1 MKSIISHV
9 GIIRYIVGDQE
20 EVAENVD
27 PYTTAKWY
35 DNYDYPATV
44 YYQRT
49 FAIEKWNTICLPLS
63 LYNGSSS
70 AKELTFAI
78 DDGYGIREIATHI
91 EGLSFYNGENVEA
104 NEVYNLS
111 GTKVGKGT
119 LDTLPKGIYILNGR
133 KYVKR

>member
-1 MKSIISHV
+1 MLGKNTVTDLEPKDQII
-9 GIIRYIVGDQE
+9 
-20 EVAENVD
+20 
-27 PYTTAKWY
+27 
-35 DNYDYPATV
+35 
-44 YYQRT
+44 
-49 FAIEKWNTICLPLS
+49 
-63 LYNGSSS
+63 
-70 AKELTFAI
+70 
-78 DDGYGIREIATHI
+78 GYGIREIATHI